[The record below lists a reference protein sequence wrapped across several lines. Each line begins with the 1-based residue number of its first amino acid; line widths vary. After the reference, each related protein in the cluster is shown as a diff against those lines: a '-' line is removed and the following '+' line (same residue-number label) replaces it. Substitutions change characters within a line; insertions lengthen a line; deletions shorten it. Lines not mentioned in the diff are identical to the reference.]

1 MDLAKFCG
9 GLKKLELG
17 QTQTAL
23 AILWFHDEKSPDV
36 IMSSGQISK
45 IIYEMGIGS
54 PHSTRLGD
62 QLRRS
67 GMVVPSTKGFRLKAL
82 SRSQI
87 RGGLRP
93 ILGAT
98 QPNIDQDLGYLP
110 SDVWK
115 DTRGYLEKVCVQ
127 LNGCFQFQFYDAA
140 SVMVRRLIETLIVE
154 CYEHLNRESEI
165 KGADGSYL
173 MLRDLVTYATN
184 PSGLHL
190 GRDTSKALKDVK
202 ELGDRSAHNRR
213 YNAVKADLEKVQ
225 SGVRV
230 AVDEM
235 IALSN
240 LRKPSIE
247 KKEH

>member
-9 GLKKLELG
+9 GLKRLELS

-23 AILWFHDEKSPDV
+23 AILWFHDEKTPD
-36 IMSSGQISK
+36 IILSSGQISK
-45 IIYEMGIGS
+45 IIFEMGIGS
-54 PHSTRLGD
+54 PNSTRLGD

-67 GMVVPSTKGFRLKAL
+67 GMVITSTRGFRLKAL

-87 RGGLRP
+87 RDWLHP

-115 DTRGYLEKVCVQ
+115 DTRGYIEKVCVQ

-140 SVMVRRLIETLIVE
+140 SVLVRRLIETLIIE

-165 KGADGSYL
+165 KGIDDNYL
-173 MLRDLVTYATN
+173 TLRDLVNRATN
-184 PSGLHL
+184 VSGLNL
-190 GRDTSKALKDVK
+190 GRDTHKALKEVK

-225 SGVRV
+225 SGVRL
-230 AVDEM
+230 AIDEM
-235 IALSN
+235 IALAN
-240 LRKPSIE
+240 LRKSNIE
-247 KKEH
+247 MRGS